1 MFNNGWM
8 INNVWYIQKKKQGMV
23 YSYNGILLS
32 NEKEKTTDSE
42 TTWMNLRNTMLMKNV
57 GYKKYLLYNPTYMK
71 F

>member
-1 MFNNGWM
+1 MYGIF
-8 INNVWYIQKKKQGMV
+8 KKKKTNKQGMV